1 MRVNYLSGTKID
13 YVKRKLLATTRQ
25 LVVPVSDY
33 GKYVIL
39 RGYGSM
45 TTHIHQS
52 APKII
57 IQILIVGSQI
67 FGKAL
72 FEAGRQAV
80 RSWAISSSVS
90 MRLV

>member
-1 MRVNYLSGTKID
+1 MSGTKID

-39 RGYGSM
+39 RGYGRT